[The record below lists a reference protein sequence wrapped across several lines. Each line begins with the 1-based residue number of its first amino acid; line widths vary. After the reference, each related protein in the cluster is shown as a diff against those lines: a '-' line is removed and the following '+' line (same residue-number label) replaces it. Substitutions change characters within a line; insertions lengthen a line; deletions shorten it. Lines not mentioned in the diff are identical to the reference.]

1 MSLKTAEMVAWGLF
15 IFVALAWLV
24 LMITVG

>member
-15 IFVALAWLV
+15 ILVALAWLV
-24 LMITVG
+24 LMLTVG